1 MILAKVHSE
10 AALAAHVYHGWE
22 IVSFHEDQATKAAS
36 EHVLRWVLPEAPR
49 SPSSSEIKKFAHLSD
64 VEAKF
69 EINGRGVVI
78 APGLPRSKAGLIR
91 KETPIVL
98 MDYKGAAFSTQVRD
112 IEMSS
117 PPSPKGW
124 AILLPPE
131 VRSGDVQIGMQVWV
145 RILE

>member
-10 AALAAHVYHGWE
+10 VALAAHVFHGWE
-22 IVSFHEDQATKAAS
+22 IVSFHEDQATKTVS
-36 EHVLRWVLPEAPR
+36 EHVLRWALPETPR
-49 SPSSSEIKKFAHLSD
+49 SPSSSEIKKFVHLSD

-98 MDYKGAAFSTQVRD
+98 MDYRGAAFLTQVRD
-112 IEMSS
+112 IELLS

-124 AILLPPE
+124 AILLPPD
-131 VRSGDVQIGMQVWV
+131 VHASDVQIGMQVWV
-145 RILE
+145 RVPE